1 MDYLIYFMM
10 TLLGF
15 VSLLLMAIILLQR
28 GRGGGLAG
36 AFGGAGGQSAL
47 GVKAGDLFTRITIG
61 MAAVWFALAAICVL
75 LMSRPL
81 YKDGSRVE
89 RKPSDSAI
97 TNPLNKPADPEE
109 PQSTTPVKTPA
120 ESTVPAGNTPAAD
133 NKSTEENSTVEKSTA
148 TPPAASKPE
157 ASAKETP
164 AGDQTPAVKTDEVKP
179 ADASQDAAP
188 AATTPAV
195 PASGTETPKA
205 EEPKP

>member
-120 ESTVPAGNTPAAD
+120 EGTTPAGNAPAAD
-133 NKSTEENSTVEKSTA
+133 VKPTEEKSTV
-148 TPPAASKPE
+148 TPPASTPE
-157 ASAKETP
+157 VPVKETST
-164 AGDQTPAVKTDEVKP
+164 GDQTSAAKTDETKP
-179 ADASQDAAP
+179 DEASKEAAP
-188 AATTPAV
+188 AVTTPAE
-195 PASGTETPKA
+195 PATGTETPKA
-205 EEPKP
+205 EEPKT

>member
-97 TNPLNKPADPEE
+97 TNPLVKPADPEE
-109 PQSTTPVKTPA
+109 PQSTTPVRTPA
-120 ESTVPAGNTPAAD
+120 EGTTPAGNAPAAD
-133 NKSTEENSTVEKSTA
+133 VKPTEEKSTV
-148 TPPAASKPE
+148 TPPASTPE
-157 ASAKETP
+157 VPVKETST
-164 AGDQTPAVKTDEVKP
+164 GDQTSAAKTDETKP
-179 ADASQDAAP
+179 VEASKEAAP
-188 AATTPAV
+188 AVTTPAE
-195 PASGTETPKA
+195 PATGTETPKA

>member
-120 ESTVPAGNTPAAD
+120 EGTTPAGNAPAAD
-133 NKSTEENSTVEKSTA
+133 VKPTEEKSTV
-148 TPPAASKPE
+148 TPPASTPE
-157 ASAKETP
+157 VPVKETST
-164 AGDQTPAVKTDEVKP
+164 GDQTSAAKTDETKP
-179 ADASQDAAP
+179 VEASKEAAP
-188 AATTPAV
+188 AVTTPAE
-195 PASGTETPKA
+195 PATGTETPKA
-205 EEPKP
+205 EEPKT

>member
-97 TNPLNKPADPEE
+97 TNPLVKPADPEE
-109 PQSTTPVKTPA
+109 PQSTPPVKTPA
-120 ESTVPAGNTPAAD
+120 EGTVPAGNTPAAD
-133 NKSTEENSTVEKSTA
+133 IKPTEEKSTV
-148 TPPAASKPE
+148 TPPTASKPE
-157 ASAKETP
+157 APAKETS

-179 ADASQDAAP
+179 AETTKDVTP
-188 AATTPAV
+188 AASTPAE
-195 PASGTETPKA
+195 PATGTETPKA

>member
-89 RKPSDSAI
+89 RKPSDSTI
-97 TNPLNKPADPEE
+97 TNPLVKPADPEE

-120 ESTVPAGNTPAAD
+120 EGTTPAGNAPAAD
-133 NKSTEENSTVEKSTA
+133 VKPTEEKSTV
-148 TPPAASKPE
+148 TPPASTPE
-157 ASAKETP
+157 VPVKETST
-164 AGDQTPAVKTDEVKP
+164 GDQTSAAKTDETKP
-179 ADASQDAAP
+179 VEASKEAAP
-188 AATTPAV
+188 AVTTPAE
-195 PASGTETPKA
+195 PATGTETPKA